1 MEIKD
6 IIVKDFSQ
14 TTKDYIKS
22 FRSSIENFKCDS
34 NGSIKTQIRIY
45 IHNINSSLK
54 SNGNNH

>member
-14 TTKDYIKS
+14 KTKDYIKS
-22 FRSSIENFKCDS
+22 FKSSVENFKCDS
-34 NGSIKTQIRIY
+34 SGNIKTQIRIY

-54 SNGNNH
+54 SNENNH